1 MLSLKSCAESRLP
14 ADKIPPDDI
23 DRKCRQVLL
32 YKLAWIYYNGVG
44 IQVPAQCAGTLAIY
58 RQKKGTMICDHALWA
73 GGDGGQL

>member
-14 ADKIPPDDI
+14 ADKIPPDDT

-44 IQVPAQCAGTLAIY
+44 IQVPAHCAGIIAAC
-58 RQKKGTMICDHALWA
+58 QKKG
-73 GGDGGQL
+73 